1 MTKFQEF
8 AGAPLALGSVHGVRQ
23 WSVDSLGRLI
33 GLSYPKVWT
42 PGENVAAC
50 SRTRQTAECKAGEC
64 EPHRKKPEKVE
75 QAASEDPP
83 LRIGAPSAAT
93 LSQYYRAIT
102 YTYPAGIFFGEPHCT
117 EPNPCAGADP
127 ACNCGFWAYYSDGT
141 WSGAAPVRG
150 VIEGYGKT
158 TVGTKGFRC
167 SKARI
172 LALTLSRKKRHR
184 AATNL
189 VRRNYPDLD
198 YFEDDA
204 AMLAAFPLVQAGIPT
219 PENDP
224 EFWTRPD
231 DKPMTPPQFLWAV
244 GNEVDR

>member
-23 WSVDSLGRLI
+23 WGVDSLGRLV

-42 PGENVAAC
+42 PGENVAVC
-50 SRTRQTAECKAGEC
+50 SRTKRDPECKGKGCSKSHGEENANPYGITWPSFVLSAGGQIT
-64 EPHRKKPEKVE
+64 V
-75 QAASEDPP
+75 
-83 LRIGAPSAAT
+83 AT
-93 LSQYYRAIT
+93 
-102 YTYPAGIFFGEPHCT
+102 PHCKV
-117 EPNPCAGADP
+117 PDPCDGANPS
-127 ACNCGFWAYYSDGT
+127 CNCGFWAYYSDGT
-141 WSGAAPVRG
+141 WSDAAPVRG

-172 LALTLSRKKRHR
+172 LALTLSTKKRHR
-184 AATNL
+184 SAVQLA
-189 VRRNYPDLD
+189 RRNYPDVA
-198 YFEDDA
+198 YFDNDA
-204 AMLAAFPLVQAGIPT
+204 DMLAAFPLVQAAIPS

-224 EFWTRPD
+224 EFWTRPA
-231 DKPMTPPQFLWAV
+231 DKPLTPPQFLWAV